1 MNVKGYM
8 ICFVCFVIFTISCSS
23 PSIDYSKIELTISA
37 ASSLKDALEEIE
49 EVYEHQNE
57 VELHLNF
64 AASGTLSKQIEQGA
78 PVDLFFSADDENFTG
93 LVKKNL
99 IHKQEAIHLLKNELV
114 LIAPIESKLA
124 SLKELNKAKKVAIG
138 IPETVPAGKYAKEA
152 LENLDIWKQIEGNII
167 YAKDVRQVLSYVE
180 TGNVSAGV
188 VYKTDTNT
196 TDKVKTVSTFHSSF
210 HSPIVYPVGVIQTTK
225 HKGEVLG
232 FYQFLQ
238 SKQAMNVFKK
248 YGFTAID

>member
-1 MNVKGYM
+1 
-8 ICFVCFVIFTISCSS
+8 VIFTISCSS
-23 PSIDYSKIELTISA
+23 PTIDNSKIELTISA

-64 AASGTLSKQIEQGA
+64 GASGTLSKQIEQGA
-78 PVDLFFSADDENFTG
+78 PVDLFFSADDENFTY

-124 SLKELNKAKKVAIG
+124 SLEELNKADKVAIG

-152 LENLDIWKQIEGNII
+152 LINLDIWKQIEGNII

-188 VYKTDTNT
+188 VYKTDTST

-225 HKGEVLG
+225 HKGEVLD